1 MYLVINLGLKSI
13 RGIVYNSLGK
23 KIDNISYTIKTHIN
37 NNFIEQ
43 DPNEYV
49 FKLNKIL
56 TYLKKKKITLKIK
69 CISITSSA
77 NCLIGLSKNYKPLT
91 KVFTVLDFRGSKISN
106 YNKFKKSAQK
116 EVNYLVKEF
125 ECRKSATSY
134 SFQILKSEF

>member
-49 FKLNKIL
+49 FKLKKIL

-77 NCLIGLSKNYKPLT
+77 NCLMG
-91 KVFTVLDFRGSKISN
+91 FQKITN
-106 YNKFKKSAQK
+106 
-116 EVNYLVKEF
+116 L
-125 ECRKSATSY
+125 
-134 SFQILKSEF
+134 